1 MVQGSRIWRLGPKSV
16 TDTRTQ
22 DLSSPGP
29 WLEKTFRNGIMKVE
43 HAERWPQ
50 TELMRSED
58 CCPSSRS
65 HVVWR
70 GVESQTGQI
79 SRTGGVSL

>member
-1 MVQGSRIWRLGPKSV
+1 MWSAGGTESV
-16 TDTRTQ
+16 TGNTRMQ

-29 WLEKTFRNGIMKVE
+29 WLEKTFRNGIMKLE
-43 HAERWPQ
+43 HTERWTQ
-50 TELMRSED
+50 TELMRSEG

-70 GVESQTGQI
+70 GVESQVGQI
-79 SRTGGVSL
+79 SRQGGVSR